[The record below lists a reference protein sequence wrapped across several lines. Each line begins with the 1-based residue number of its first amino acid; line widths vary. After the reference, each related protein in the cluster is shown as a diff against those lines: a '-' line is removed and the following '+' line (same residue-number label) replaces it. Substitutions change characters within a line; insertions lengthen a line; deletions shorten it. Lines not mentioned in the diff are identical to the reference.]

1 MSQIKV
7 PQRQQRA
14 LLQKIP
20 GWSIIYT
27 GPDNT
32 YTMHVHII
40 IYTAWLVGWLPLWP
54 PSTFSGEVED
64 KIVFW

>member
-14 LLQKIP
+14 VLQKIP

-40 IYTAWLVGWLPLWP
+40 IYTAWLVGWLVTSLAAID
-54 PSTFSGEVED
+54 F
-64 KIVFW
+64 FWGGGG